1 MVDANGLVI
10 DDAENG
16 VFRYHR
22 TTLTSQEVLE
32 AERDRIFE
40 KCWLYLGHES
50 EVEKQGDYV
59 RRDVGGRP
67 IFFARGSDN
76 QIRAFYNTCTHR
88 GALICRMDKGHGD
101 VFQCFYHAWTFNN
114 RGELIGRPDEA
125 GYSEGFDKADMALK
139 SPRMESY
146 RGFLFVTF
154 NPHAEDLS
162 TYLAGAKEYMDLM
175 IDQADTDMRVVAGSN
190 KYVMKCN
197 WKLLVENSIDG
208 YHLIPTHNTYLEYM
222 AGLGTKYGP
231 NVRRWSRTLA
241 LGNGHSVLS
250 SEAINGKPVAAWSP
264 LYGEDTKEEFAQK
277 RQRLVDRFG
286 EDKAWL
292 IANATRNLH
301 IYPNLIINDVAG
313 TTVRSFWP
321 TAPGHL
327 EVSAWEVVPG
337 EEEGRALSR
346 RLDSFLTFLGPG
358 GFATPDDCEA
368 LESCQEGFLCDE
380 VQWSDISR
388 GMHEQNPK
396 GTHELQMRSFWRR
409 WYADMT
415 GKPRFDTGD
424 SIPVR
429 EDRTREEPVL
439 ASDDD

>member
-1 MVDANGLVI
+1 MVDVNGLVL

-22 TTLTSQEVLE
+22 TTLTSPEVLQ

-50 EVEKQGDYV
+50 EVENPGDYV
-59 RRDVGGRP
+59 RRNVGGRP
-67 IFFARGSDN
+67 LFFARAKDN
-76 QIRAFYNTCTHR
+76 KVRAFYNTCTHR

-114 RGELIGRPDEA
+114 EGKLIGRPDEA
-125 GYSEGFDKADMALK
+125 GYSEDFDTDEMALK

-146 RGFLFVTF
+146 RGFMFVTF
-154 NPHAEDLS
+154 NPKAEDLS

-175 IDQADTDMRVVAGSN
+175 IDQADTDMRVVSGSN

-208 YHLIPTHNTYLEYM
+208 YHLIPTHNTYLEYL
-222 AGLGTKYGP
+222 AGLGTRNGP

-250 SEAINGKPVAAWSP
+250 SEAINGKPVASWVP
-264 LYGEDTKEEFAQK
+264 LYGEDTKEEFARK
-277 RQRLVDRFG
+277 RQSLVDRFG
-286 EDKAWL
+286 EERAWL

-313 TTVRSFWP
+313 TTVRAFWP
-321 TAPGHL
+321 VAPDRL
-327 EVSAWEVVPG
+327 EVSAWEVAPR
-337 EEEGRALSR
+337 EEDQRALAR

-380 VQWSDISR
+380 VEWSDISR

-396 GTHELQMRSFWRR
+396 GIHELQMRSFWRR

-415 GKPRFDTGD
+415 SQARFDTGD
-424 SIPVR
+424 QPPAQAERLLV
-429 EDRTREEPVL
+429 
-439 ASDDD
+439 AADDD

>member
-1 MVDANGLVI
+1 MDASGLVI
-10 DDAENG
+10 DDMENG

-22 TTLTSQEVLE
+22 STLTSPEVMQE
-32 AERDRIFE
+32 ERDHIFE

-50 EVEKQGDYV
+50 EVEKPGDYV
-59 RRDVGGRP
+59 RRNVGGRP
-67 IFFARGSDN
+67 IFFARGKDGRM
-76 QIRAFYNTCTHR
+76 RAFYNTCTHR
-88 GALICRMDKGHGD
+88 GAMICRQEHGNAD

-114 RGELIGRPDEA
+114 EGTLIGTPDEA
-125 GYSEGFDKADMALK
+125 GYSEFFDRAEMALK

-146 RGFLFVTF
+146 RGFMFVNF
-154 NPHAEDLS
+154 NQHAEDLL

-175 IDQADTDMRVVAGSN
+175 IDQSESDMRVVAGSN

-197 WKLLVENSIDG
+197 WKLLVENSMDG
-208 YHLIPTHNTYLEYM
+208 YHLIPTHNTYLEYLS
-222 AGLGTKYGP
+222 GLGTQNGP
-231 NVRRWSRTLA
+231 NVRRWSKTVA

-250 SEAINGKPVAAWSP
+250 SEAINGKPVATWAP

-277 RQRLVDRFG
+277 RQSLVDRFG

-321 TAPGHL
+321 VAPDHL
-327 EVSAWEVVPG
+327 EVSAWEVVPR
-337 EEEGRALSR
+337 EEDGRALAR

-358 GFATPDDCEA
+358 GFATPDDVEA
-368 LESCQEGFLCDE
+368 LESCQEGFLADE

-388 GMHEQNPK
+388 GMHEENPK
-396 GTHELQMRSFWRR
+396 GIHELQMRSFWRR

-415 GKPRFDTGD
+415 GQRRFDTGEC
-424 SIPVR
+424 PPARAHV
-429 EDRTREEPVL
+429 EEPVL